1 MACAPPTEGRHRGPA
16 AYPDEVLFRRPTEPP
31 LPTGGPGED
40 ADLTVEAPAAQ
51 EVGVAPWPELWRR
64 RVSARVE
71 QSPHYAWIVLA
82 TALFGLFS
90 VGFTITILSLS
101 IPTISADLD
110 SPRSTLTW
118 LVTGPI
124 LAFAI
129 FGPTAGKLADLYG
142 SRRVYLIS
150 LGGAIVFAGLTAVA
164 WSAESLIAFRVLGAT
179 AGAATGPASMALINR
194 LFPRERRV
202 QAMGYWSMVAAG
214 GPVIGAVVGGPIV
227 EQFSWRW
234 IFIAQVPLT
243 MAGWL
248 VAYGIYPDTERGR
261 RTRFDV
267 AGSVTLAL
275 GIASVLIAI
284 NRGPE
289 LGWGSPVVI
298 GGLVLCPVM
307 LASFVAIERRTE
319 HPLIPLAYFRRRNF
333 AFPIVTQFFLNFTY
347 MGGFLLT
354 GFLLQDVLG
363 YSVSKTSVVSIARP
377 IVFTITGPIAGYIAV
392 KVGERSIAVAGALA
406 LVMSMVGMAMV
417 GPGTSDGF
425 IVVALGLSGFAL
437 GASGPSLAAS
447 IANAVDEADLGIAGA
462 TQQMASQVGSTVG
475 MQILVTIQIAREG
488 VAGQAASY
496 HTAYLVGAA
505 VAALGVVT
513 AAFVR
518 STRKAEAL
526 DAARGGGA
534 PKGAPTSSSRE
545 LEPA

>member
-1 MACAPPTEGRHRGPA
+1 
-16 AYPDEVLFRRPTEPP
+16 
-31 LPTGGPGED
+31 
-40 ADLTVEAPAAQ
+40 
-51 EVGVAPWPELWRR
+51 
-64 RVSARVE
+64 
-71 QSPHYAWIVLA
+71 
-82 TALFGLFS
+82 
-90 VGFTITILSLS
+90 
-101 IPTISADLD
+101 
-110 SPRSTLTW
+110 
-118 LVTGPI
+118 
-124 LAFAI
+124 
-129 FGPTAGKLADLYG
+129 
-142 SRRVYLIS
+142 
-150 LGGAIVFAGLTAVA
+150 
-164 WSAESLIAFRVLGAT
+164 
-179 AGAATGPASMALINR
+179 
-194 LFPRERRV
+194 
-202 QAMGYWSMVAAG
+202 
-214 GPVIGAVVGGPIV
+214 
-227 EQFSWRW
+227 
-234 IFIAQVPLT
+234 
-243 MAGWL
+243 
-248 VAYGIYPDTERGR
+248 
-261 RTRFDV
+261 
-267 AGSVTLAL
+267 
-275 GIASVLIAI
+275 
-284 NRGPE
+284 
-289 LGWGSPVVI
+289 
-298 GGLVLCPVM
+298 M

-417 GPGTSDGF
+417 GPGTSDAF

-447 IANAVDEADLGIAGA
+447 IADEADLGIAGA